1 MRQKHLINF
10 SRFYSLQ
17 GMIEEAFKT
26 AEGLSKSLFE
36 MGMNFE
42 TPEALYA
49 EKHYRAIGYMRPLS
63 IWSMQFAWEQR
74 KDKRK

>member
-1 MRQKHLINF
+1 
-10 SRFYSLQ
+10 
-17 GMIEEAFKT
+17 MIEEAFKT
-26 AEGLSKSLFE
+26 AGGLSKSLFE

-63 IWSMQFAWEQR
+63 IWSMQYAWEQL
-74 KDKRK
+74 KNKNQIK